1 MKLTDELD
9 ALLRRFNVVPIRW
22 MYSSGDCMSECMPS
36 ERPSALCYMDN
47 ACNAIYH
54 QQQEIEMLKTIC
66 AEAYQVVGVL
76 ADEAGRFGG
85 DANDDIVKILD
96 NLSQQRLVHTD
107 VLPFP
112 SKEQQ

>member
-54 QQQEIEMLKTIC
+54 QR
-66 AEAYQVVGVL
+66 QVINSL
-76 ADEAGRFGG
+76 REDERRMDWIIDNCTTYGG
-85 DANDDIVKILD
+85 GHGFELRVFVPVDSECIRGAIDAAIAA
-96 NLSQQRLVHTD
+96 
-107 VLPFP
+107 
-112 SKEQQ
+112 KEQA